1 MVCTN
6 YVAKNE
12 KKIVFHW
19 FYFWRNVYV
28 RITVPVFL
36 FATSA
41 IGVQYTR
48 MTKILGATC
57 EIMNF

>member
-1 MVCTN
+1 M
-6 YVAKNE
+6 AKNE
-12 KKIVFHW
+12 GKKIVFQW

-28 RITVPVFL
+28 RITVPVFP